1 MEVACRNTT
10 REREYLMAYWLFKSE
25 PGTWSW
31 DDQVKCGAKGTEWD
45 GVRNYMANNFM
56 KDMKIGDKGFFY
68 HSVNEKQ
75 VVGIVEV
82 IGEHVMDPTDAKG
95 KFGMVQLKAVEP
107 MPAFVTLA
115 DIKGEPTLED
125 MVLVKNSRLSVQPV
139 TAAEWKKVCAM
150 GGLKKAPK

>member
-1 MEVACRNTT
+1 
-10 REREYLMAYWLFKSE
+10 MAYWLYKSE

-56 KDMKIGDKGFFY
+56 KEMKIGDKGFFY

-75 VVGIVEV
+75 IVGIVEV
-82 IGEHVMDPTDAKG
+82 IGEHVPDPTDAKG

-107 MPAFVTLA
+107 MPRFVTLA
-115 DIKGEPTLED
+115 EIKAEPGLEE
-125 MVLVKNSRLSVQPV
+125 MVLVNNSRLSVQPV
-139 TAAEWKKVCAM
+139 TAAEWKKVCKM
-150 GGLKKAPK
+150 GGLK